1 MNVSEKLEHILLKVQ
16 KPGRYTG
23 GEQGSVVKNKSD
35 IDMRF
40 AFCFP
45 DVYDI
50 GMSHLGMKIL
60 YGLYN
65 NEANIWCERVF
76 NPWPDMQEQMS
87 KQGIRLYALESHDTL
102 DEFDM
107 IGFTLQYE
115 LSYTN
120 VLNMLELGGIELY
133 AKNRHTLK
141 NIIIAGGPCVCN
153 PEPLSDFIDI
163 FIQGEGEEVNIELS
177 KLYMDCKKKGC
188 SKREFLKKAAQIEGI

>member
-1 MNVSEKLEHILLKVQ
+1 
-16 KPGRYTG
+16 
-23 GEQGSVVKNKSD
+23 
-35 IDMRF
+35 MRF

-65 NEANIWCERVF
+65 NEDNIWCERVF
-76 NPWPDMQEQMS
+76 NPWPDMQEQMLEH
-87 KQGIRLYALESHDTL
+87 GIKLYGLESRDTL

-107 IGFTLQYE
+107 IGFTMQYE

-120 VLNMLELGGIELY
+120 VLNMLEIGGIELY
-133 AKNRHTLK
+133 AKNRRTLK
-141 NIIIAGGPCVCN
+141 NIVIAGGPCVCN

-177 KLYMDCKKKGC
+177 KLYIDCKKNGDTKQ
-188 SKREFLKKAAQIEGI
+188 EFLKKAAQIEGIYVCLLYTSPSPRD